1 MRTVSFNKKIKKVE
15 NKEGEVVYFPIIILD
30 GKETYFSA
38 QGNVVF
44 YDNKEDAEEYIED

>member
-1 MRTVSFNKKIKKVE
+1 MGMVSFSKEVKKVE
-15 NKEGEVVYFPIIILD
+15 NNAGEFFYFPIMILD
-30 GKETYFSA
+30 GKETYFSS